1 MEEPADSLTRRE
13 LAQKY
18 QVHPTGAV
26 NSWDFKSLIWVELC
40 PFPARLGGGVRGEGP
55 SPYVLTWGSQSLP
68 LHHLKNFLK
77 KISKGRQGTLKKAWE
92 TWTRAMEKWLNQ
104 NKDQ

>member
-40 PFPARLGGGVRGEGP
+40 PFPARLGGGGEG
-55 SPYVLTWGSQSLP
+55 
-68 LHHLKNFLK
+68 
-77 KISKGRQGTLKKAWE
+77 
-92 TWTRAMEKWLNQ
+92 
-104 NKDQ
+104 